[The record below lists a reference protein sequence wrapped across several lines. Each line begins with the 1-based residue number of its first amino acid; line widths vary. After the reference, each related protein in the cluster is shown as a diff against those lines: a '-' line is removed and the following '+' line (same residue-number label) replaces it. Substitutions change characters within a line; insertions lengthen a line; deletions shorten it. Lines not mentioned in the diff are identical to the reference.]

1 MDTSGAAL
9 FTGLTACKLDVN
21 LVYDGKISELY
32 VSKYEY

>member
-1 MDTSGAAL
+1 MYTSSAAL
-9 FTGLTACKLDVN
+9 FAGLTACKLDVN